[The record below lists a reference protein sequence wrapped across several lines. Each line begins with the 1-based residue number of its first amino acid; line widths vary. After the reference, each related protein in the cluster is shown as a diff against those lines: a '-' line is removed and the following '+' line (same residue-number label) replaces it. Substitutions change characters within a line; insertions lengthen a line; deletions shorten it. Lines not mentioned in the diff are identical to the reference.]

1 MQEAYIRG
9 VSGWNFDVAALKRN
23 ANEEGPGL
31 ERLSTIAETPGPPS
45 HTNPSPFYTVLCC
58 VTLMLSY
65 DHFLQVLLSF
75 SMCLIPQSHQKI
87 GLVTLNTVLPGP
99 YCSMQHGNLHPC
111 DMESILKA

>member
-45 HTNPSPFYTVLCC
+45 HTTPSPLYVVLSC
-58 VTLMLSY
+58 VTLMLLC
-65 DHFLQVLLSF
+65 DHFLQVLLSC
-75 SMCLIPQSHQKI
+75 SMCLLPRSHK
-87 GLVTLNTVLPGP
+87 NP
-99 YCSMQHGNLHPC
+99 
-111 DMESILKA
+111 DW